1 MTIDSGGRRGR
12 GADRRETSIAGCP
25 TRRGSSAEV
34 TSDIEVSNNNSSAQ
48 QLVPYVSTN
57 VTTDLEVPNNN
68 SSGMQLVPRVV
79 IDVPSSIEV
88 PNNNS
93 LGLQLVEHMANNVAS
108 SIEVANNN
116 SDPQLVP
123 HVATKVTVVLE
134 VHNNNS
140 SGQQDGKN
148 DGDLKPGALIAVAD
162 CATSITAIMFHPPSS
177 GDPVYLV
184 AVGIVFTAGMLAVL
198 ATLWVAC
205 DSRKRRT
212 AKKKIMYASVAPF
225 ILGLVLNVYAY
236 KVKK

>member
-1 MTIDSGGRRGR
+1 MESMELRRSWVEEQHYVHDSVFLANKLENCERRIKFEFPNMALQAISDNLCIISGG
-12 GADRRETSIAGCP
+12 DE
-25 TRRGSSAEV
+25 
-34 TSDIEVSNNNSSAQ
+34 
-48 QLVPYVSTN
+48 
-57 VTTDLEVPNNN
+57 
-68 SSGMQLVPRVV
+68 LVPRVV

-116 SDPQLVP
+116 SDP
-123 HVATKVTVVLE
+123 
-134 VHNNNS
+134 
-140 SGQQDGKN
+140 QDGKN